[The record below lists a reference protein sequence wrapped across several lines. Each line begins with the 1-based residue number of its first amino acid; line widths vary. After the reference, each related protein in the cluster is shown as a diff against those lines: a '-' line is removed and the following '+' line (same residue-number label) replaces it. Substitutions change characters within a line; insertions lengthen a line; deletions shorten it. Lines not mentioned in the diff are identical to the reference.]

1 MIEPELE
8 SWEKGA
14 VQLFYIG
21 RSGWI
26 APPPDLSPTCIAE
39 PGVGAAIE
47 PERAGARAV
56 MA

>member
-21 RSGWI
+21 RSGCI